1 MCDLT
6 SGPAQLK
13 LLTATAN
20 AVTKVVNQ
28 SAAVFWDEFNLFL

>member
-6 SGPAQLK
+6 SGPAQLQ
-13 LLTATAN
+13 LFMATAK

-28 SAAVFWDEFNLFL
+28 SDAAFWGEFNLF